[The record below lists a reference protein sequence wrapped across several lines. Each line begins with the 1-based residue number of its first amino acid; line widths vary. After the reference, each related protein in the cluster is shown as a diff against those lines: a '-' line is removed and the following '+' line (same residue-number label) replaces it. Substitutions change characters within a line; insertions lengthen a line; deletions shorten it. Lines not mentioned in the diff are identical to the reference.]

1 MWGAPARAPPGLL
14 GGFSGP
20 FTDSDRR
27 GFAQRNPSLPLPL
40 YAGVSQKLRPSA
52 VTPRKVE
59 DPRSREKLCGKPGP
73 GGSLLA
79 RWPLCCVARQSHS
92 QTLGF
97 WALQGQVD
105 VSGCR
110 PHSLI
115 RKYIPQLFFFFFWCQ
130 ALGQRYG
137 PDQQQALAFLES
149 RMCQGRQPRH
159 PRSINRITLGVAKP
173 WICESL
179 GEMQLN
185 AGFEGG
191 FLNC

>member
-52 VTPRKVE
+52 VTPGKVE

-115 RKYIPQLFFFFFWCQ
+115 RKYIPQLFFFFF
-130 ALGQRYG
+130 G
-137 PDQQQALAFLES
+137 
-149 RMCQGRQPRH
+149 
-159 PRSINRITLGVAKP
+159 AKP
-173 WICESL
+173 WAKDTALTNNRPLPSWSPECVKGDSHVTPEV
-179 GEMQLN
+179 
-185 AGFEGG
+185 
-191 FLNC
+191 